1 MAELEERPGPGS
13 GVTRANWLL
22 RALDRFASWFV
33 DAAAYP
39 DPDERLRAKVFV
51 VAHFISP

>member
-22 RALDRFASWFV
+22 RALDRFDSWFV
-33 DAAAYP
+33 EAAAYP